1 MARAHRQTRTASGSP
16 SHRVSR
22 TVDGSDLDFP
32 DTSQY
37 TTSDIL
43 SDIYTR
49 ASDLDFDYAAQG
61 KALEF
66 EQ

>member
-1 MARAHRQTRTASGSP
+1 M
-16 SHRVSR
+16 
-22 TVDGSDLDFP
+22 DGSDLDFP
-32 DTSQY
+32 DTSKY

>member
-1 MARAHRQTRTASGSP
+1 M
-16 SHRVSR
+16 
-22 TVDGSDLDFP
+22 DGSDLDFP
-32 DTSQY
+32 DTSKY

-61 KALEF
+61 KALDLADYKMG
-66 EQ
+66 EQVEDE